1 MNPIERD
8 PLQKKLEIT
17 NWIIMG
23 ILLMLSGIFMPY
35 KFTLGMVLG
44 GFISIV
50 NFHWLERDL
59 RSVFGKLSERSGSFL
74 MIKYFL
80 RFAVTGAAL
89 YFIITGNIVDIVG
102 LLVGLSTV
110 VITMVVT
117 AIAAFS
123 KKNCVEEVS

>member
-1 MNPIERD
+1 
-8 PLQKKLEIT
+8 
-17 NWIIMG
+17 
-23 ILLMLSGIFMPY
+23 
-35 KFTLGMVLG
+35 
-44 GFISIV
+44 
-50 NFHWLERDL
+50 
-59 RSVFGKLSERSGSFL
+59 

>member
-1 MNPIERD
+1 
-8 PLQKKLEIT
+8 
-17 NWIIMG
+17 
-23 ILLMLSGIFMPY
+23 MLSAIFMPY
-35 KFTLGMVLG
+35 RFTLGMVLG

-59 RSVFGKLSERSGSFL
+59 RKVFGRLSERSGSVIML
-74 MIKYFL
+74 KYFL
-80 RFAVTGAAL
+80 RFTVTAVAL
-89 YFIITGNIVDIVG
+89 YFIISGNIIDLIG
-102 LLVGLSTV
+102 LVVGLSTV

>member
-1 MNPIERD
+1 M
-8 PLQKKLEIT
+8 
-17 NWIIMG
+17 IMG
-23 ILLMLSGIFMPY
+23 ILLMVSAIFMPY
-35 KFTLGMVLG
+35 RFTLGMVLG

-59 RSVFGKLSERSGSFL
+59 RKVFGRLSERSGSFL
-74 MIKYFL
+74 MLKYFL
-80 RFAVTGAAL
+80 RFAVTAVAL
-89 YFIITGNIVDIVG
+89 YFIITGNIIDIVG